1 MNTQDRVLGAD
12 NHTQAIARLLALAAD
27 RGYLLHSDVVDELP
41 AERASPEALEGVLA
55 ALAQMGLA
63 VLDERPKAEAFSA
76 APAPAVDRDAL
87 EEASRFLEDVARG
100 TGTSTD
106 PLAVYARRMHAVAL
120 LTKDQ
125 EVALAKEMEE
135 GRHAVLWAFAGCPRA
150 IEEWTDGPEAET
162 VLDNAQAIDEIR
174 ESLLSMRSV
183 DTPLYVRGRK
193 AIFAIL
199 DANEQPA
206 RVVESAA
213 RVLRDLKARRVATGA
228 HDATDS
234 FVDVDAL
241 MEDALAAQERI
252 RQATRKLVEAN
263 LRLVLSIARRY
274 QNRGVDLADLVQEG
288 TIGLMRAI
296 EKFKYQKGF
305 KFSTYATWWIR
316 QAVTRAVADRART
329 IRLPVHVG
337 DQLGRVRRTAAHILQ
352 HTGRKAALAQLAS
365 ETGLHEDK
373 LHALLT
379 LPGEPVSL
387 DAPLEDGETH
397 LAELVAD
404 HEAPDPFMAVANAR
418 MREFVASLL
427 KTMAPEEAD
436 VLRRRFGISGDTPHT
451 YDEIAKQTGVS
462 REQVRR
468 IEQHALETLRSSAQA
483 SAARSFLETEA

>member
-337 DQLGRVRRTAAHILQ
+337 DQLGRVRR
-352 HTGRKAALAQLAS
+352 KAALAQLAS

>member
-1 MNTQDRVLGAD
+1 MHTQDRALGAD

-76 APAPAVDRDAL
+76 APAPAVDRDVL
-87 EEASRFLEDVARG
+87 EEASRLLEDVARG
-100 TGTSTD
+100 SGTSTD

-125 EVALAKEMEE
+125 EVALAKEMEQ

-150 IEEWTDGPEAET
+150 IEEWTDGPEAQT
-162 VLDNAQAIDEIR
+162 VLDNAKAIDEIR

-183 DTPLYVRGRK
+183 DTPLSVRGRK

-213 RVLRDLKARRVATGA
+213 RVLRDLKARGVATGA

-241 MEDALAAQERI
+241 VKDALAAQERI

-337 DQLGRVRRTAAHILQ
+337 DQLGRVRRTAARIRQ
-352 HTGRKAALAQLAS
+352 RTGRKAAVAQLAS

-373 LHALLT
+373 LRALLT
-379 LPGEPVSL
+379 LPGEPVSF
-387 DAPLEDGETH
+387 DAPLADGETH

-404 HEAPDPFMAVANAR
+404 HEAPDPFVAVANAR

-427 KTMAPEEAD
+427 TTMAPEEAD

-483 SAARSFLETEA
+483 SAARSFLEADA